1 MDDAIKDFYNQIKYF
16 SEETKLSMS
25 KSVSEYLEAFKSIFR
40 FCPWTKIEKSRFVG
54 YSDYITL
61 DNIYK
66 EIRISKDYEIKMLDN
81 FKLQDCKQEKIYDI
95 REKEISLEIKNVL
108 FLNEIKNIENGR

>member
-1 MDDAIKDFYNQIKYF
+1 MYQFSIILFFYL
-16 SEETKLSMS
+16 T
-25 KSVSEYLEAFKSIFR
+25 
-40 FCPWTKIEKSRFVG
+40 RFVG

-95 REKEISLEIKNVL
+95 REKEKIS
-108 FLNEIKNIENGR
+108 